1 MLFNSFEFFPFI
13 IIVLTLYYFLPFR
26 GQNWMLLI
34 ASAFFYGSWDWR
46 FLGLLIVS
54 TAIDFVVGI
63 MINQSQDLKTRKYL
77 MTASIIANLGILGF
91 FKYFNFFIESA
102 NAGLSMWGFNLPF
115 GHLEVILPLGISFYT
130 FHAMSYSIDIYRGNL
145 KPIRNFADYML
156 FVLYFPQLV
165 AGPIARASLLIPQ
178 VCHPRILSYEKIN
191 NGITLII
198 WGFFK
203 KMVIADNLAPVVNQ
217 AFGGTNQVI
226 IPSGMECL
234 IGIYAFA
241 FQIYCD
247 FSGYTD
253 IARGL
258 AKMMGF
264 ELSTNFNLPYL
275 ATCPPDFWKRW
286 HISLSSWLKD
296 YLYIPLGGNRFGNWI
311 TFRNLLLT
319 MILGGLWHGAAWNFI
334 IWGTYHGLILVFHRI
349 WFELKNND
357 SPKTFVIVKQFFA
370 IIGMFHLTCL
380 GWLFF
385 RSNSISQILGFISAI
400 TFDIHLNKSG
410 IEMLFS
416 LLVFGGALWVF
427 EWYIGN
433 AEDVQKKIAWNWIA
447 GPIFVSFLLTFL
459 WLFGSNGNKE
469 FLYFQF

>member
-1 MLFNSFEFFPFI
+1 
-13 IIVLTLYYFLPFR
+13 
-26 GQNWMLLI
+26 
-34 ASAFFYGSWDWR
+34 
-46 FLGLLIVS
+46 
-54 TAIDFVVGI
+54 
-63 MINQSQDLKTRKYL
+63 
-77 MTASIIANLGILGF
+77 
-91 FKYFNFFIESA
+91 
-102 NAGLSMWGFNLPF
+102 
-115 GHLEVILPLGISFYT
+115 
-130 FHAMSYSIDIYRGNL
+130 
-145 KPIRNFADYML
+145 
-156 FVLYFPQLV
+156 
-165 AGPIARASLLIPQ
+165 
-178 VCHPRILSYEKIN
+178 
-191 NGITLII
+191 
-198 WGFFK
+198 
-203 KMVIADNLAPVVNQ
+203 MVIADNLAPVVNQ